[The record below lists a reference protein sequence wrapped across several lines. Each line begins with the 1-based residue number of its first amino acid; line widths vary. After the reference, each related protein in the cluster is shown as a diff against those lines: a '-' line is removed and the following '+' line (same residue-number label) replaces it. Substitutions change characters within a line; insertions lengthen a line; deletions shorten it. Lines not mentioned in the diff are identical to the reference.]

1 MLSEFERMGGTYR
14 QAGDYLLP
22 NLTVSEAEQN
32 ITLGSWGMAYKRYLK
47 ENKRILYSQL
57 MISGYLFR
65 HCKEVE
71 DTAWDMLD
79 RLTRQMAQTEGVTE
93 QLKAADQMA
102 WVASMNSIR
111 QRASEIVFQDVI
123 YCV

>member
-22 NLTVSEAEQN
+22 NVTLPEEENV
-32 ITLGSWGMAYKRYLK
+32 TLGRLGMAHKRYLK
-47 ENKRILYSQL
+47 ESKPIVYSQL
-57 MISGYLFR
+57 MIDCSLFR

-71 DTAWDMLD
+71 DRARDMLNS
-79 RLTRQMAQTEGVTE
+79 LTRQMAQTEGVTE

-102 WVASMNSIR
+102 WVGRMNNIR